1 MDLYRR
7 VRRAHYIDGKSVRQT
22 AQLFNLHRQTVRK
35 MLEYS
40 VPPSYQRKAAPH
52 HPKLAPYV
60 GIIDHILDADQSILK
75 KQRHTAKRIFERLRD
90 GTASQGPTR

>member
-35 MLEYS
+35 MMESRMDKRGKREY
-40 VPPSYQRKAAPH
+40 VPRQ
-52 HPKLAPYV
+52 V
-60 GIIDHILDADQSILK
+60 G
-75 KQRHTAKRIFERLRD
+75 
-90 GTASQGPTR
+90 ASHGELQ